1 MIDRILLAGLM
12 KAELPGH
19 TILLCDGG
27 TVEWEGDVYTSID
40 DTFGTIAGFDA
51 PEEGV
56 GDVIPAGTLTM
67 LPNGSV
73 TAIALSR
80 PEFMGSRIR
89 FWIAEIDQM
98 TGAVIGD
105 PDLQADWQMD
115 RTTMRGQ
122 RGKRELDVDMVS
134 RAQRL
139 LAKVE
144 GNVLSSAFHS
154 SIFPGERGFDN
165 ATGLPVNFAW
175 GVASP
180 PRGVVASN
188 TGA

>member
-1 MIDRILLAGLM
+1 MERILLAGLM

-27 TVEWEGDVYTSID
+27 FVPWNGETYLSADE
-40 DTFGTIAGFDA
+40 TFGTIDGFEP

-56 GDVIPAGTLTM
+56 GDIVPGGTLTM
-67 LPNGSV
+67 LPKGSSA
-73 TAIALSR
+73 AIALSR
-80 PEFMGSRIR
+80 PEFQGSRIR
-89 FWIAEIDQM
+89 FWVAEIVES
-98 TGAVIGD
+98 TGQVLGQ
-105 PDLQADWQMD
+105 PDLQADWQLD
-115 RTTMRGQ
+115 RTTLRSTKA
-122 RGKRELDVDMVS
+122 RRTLDIDMVS

-144 GNVLSSAFHS
+144 GVVLSSASHS

-165 ATGLPVNFAW
+165 ATGLDVNFAW

-188 TGA
+188 TGG

>member
-1 MIDRILLAGLM
+1 MDRILLAGLM

-27 TVEWEGDVYTSID
+27 FVTWNGETYLGVDE
-40 DTFGTIAGFDA
+40 TFGTVDKFVP

-67 LPNGSV
+67 LPNGSAS
-73 TAIALSR
+73 AIALSQ
-80 PEFMGSRIR
+80 PAFQGSRIR
-89 FWIAEIDQM
+89 FWIAEIVEA
-98 TGAVIGD
+98 TGMIVGN
-105 PDLQADWQMD
+105 PDLQADWQLD
-115 RTTMRGQ
+115 RTTLKSKRGD
-122 RGKRELDVDMVS
+122 RSLDIDMVS
-134 RAQRL
+134 TAQRL

-144 GNVLSSAFHS
+144 GICLSSSSHS

-165 ATGLPVNFAW
+165 ATGLGVNFAW

-188 TGA
+188 TSA

>member
-27 TVEWEGDVYTSID
+27 TVQWAGDVYTGED
-40 DTFGTIAGFDA
+40 PTFGTIESFDP

-67 LPNGSV
+67 LPNGSA
-73 TAIALSR
+73 TAIALSQ
-80 PEFMGSRIR
+80 PAFQGSRIR
-89 FWIAEIDQM
+89 FWIAEVDGM
-98 TGAVIGD
+98 TGAIIGE
-105 PDLQADWQMD
+105 PDLQADWQLD
-115 RTTMRGQ
+115 RTTLRSKKGS
-122 RGKRELDVDMVS
+122 RSLEADMVS
-134 RAQRL
+134 MAQRL

-144 GNVLSSAFHS
+144 GICLSSSSHS

-165 ATGLPVNFAW
+165 ATGLGVSFAW
-175 GVASP
+175 GVASA
-180 PRGVVASN
+180 PRGLVASN

>member
-1 MIDRILLAGLM
+1 MDRILLAGLM

-27 TVEWEGDVYTSID
+27 FVPWNGEMYVGVDE
-40 DTFGTIAGFDA
+40 TFGTVDKFTP

-67 LPNGSV
+67 LPNGDAS
-73 TAIALSR
+73 AIALSQ
-80 PEFMGSRIR
+80 PAFQGSRIR
-89 FWIAEIDQM
+89 FWIAEIDEA
-98 TGAVIGD
+98 TGQVIGD
-105 PDLQADWQMD
+105 PDLQADWQLD
-115 RTTMRGQ
+115 RTTTRSKKSE
-122 RGKRELDVDMVS
+122 RTLDVDMVS
-134 RAQRL
+134 MAQRL

-144 GNVLSSAFHS
+144 GNVLSSSFHS
-154 SIFPGERGFDN
+154 SIFPNEKGFDN
-165 ATGLPVNFAW
+165 ATGLGLNFAW